1 MCVILVVQAAEE
13 GAKNVIAFWLYSC
26 SPILTTVC
34 SYTEVLGEKILTVF
48 VVFPLVSPC
57 CDAFFFFFGKGIS
70 CTTAAKPIGYVLT
83 KGLTEGWLF
92 LNAPKYSKW
101 SCSHCAEL
109 CSAHFV
115 ANMHFY
121 IWIAL
126 LPSLKECGWEPGLGP
141 VREISTS
148 RTPCGAVGRSCW
160 CSQHRFSAIFHM
172 EIHHIPPVCVG
183 IYITVFLVWMQMGV
197 CVAIEENEWNKTE
210 ICV

>member
-48 VVFPLVSPC
+48 VVFPLVSLC
-57 CDAFFFFFGKGIS
+57 CDAFFFL
-70 CTTAAKPIGYVLT
+70 AREWAVLQQQSPLAMFWQ
-83 KGLTEGWLF
+83 KTEGWLF

-183 IYITVFLVWMQMGV
+183 IYITVFVVWMQMGV

>member
-148 RTPCGAVGRSCW
+148 RTPCGAVGNL
-160 CSQHRFSAIFHM
+160 
-172 EIHHIPPVCVG
+172 VG
-183 IYITVFLVWMQMGV
+183 AHSTGSVQYSTWKFITSHQFVWGYTLLCLLCECKWVFVWQ
-197 CVAIEENEWNKTE
+197 
-210 ICV
+210 